1 MLSTVKGLV
10 KAFWTTRVTE
20 NFIDSYGWHYV
31 VSEDFQDIS
40 EGFFVIGMHILQ
52 YFLKYKCGNLTI
64 VNFFASCISIVSE
77 KCLIYFFLPLS
88 LSF

>member
-52 YFLKYKCGNLTI
+52 YF
-64 VNFFASCISIVSE
+64 
-77 KCLIYFFLPLS
+77 
-88 LSF
+88 